1 MAQILKPN
9 RKDNRGGH
17 KPKLKL
23 KLLPK
28 SIRLYDVERPYLQKY
43 IKSVRAKFNKP
54 IDYIS
59 MEEYEKFVKR
69 L

>member
-17 KPKLKL
+17 KPKIKL

-43 IKSVRAKFNKP
+43 IKSVREKFNKP
-54 IDYIS
+54 IDYSS
-59 MEEYEKFVKR
+59 MEEYEKFIKG